1 MLHTIQIKISH
12 ETRKRAEMIRTVLT
26 MLGKNGRVA
35 DWHDVISFAIDQ
47 APVEKWMQE
56 IIDGAKKE
64 EESTDGQQPDGTIPD
79 EAQRVSEAPGGGQPA
94 ESASV
99 GPQNG
104 PGNVDPNEQG
114 RDGHKPARRRR
125 GRKNHD

>member
-26 MLGKNGRVA
+26 MLGHNGKVA
-35 DWHDVISFAIDQ
+35 DWHDVFSFAIDQ
-47 APVEKWMQE
+47 SPVEKWMQE

-79 EAQRVSEAPGGGQPA
+79 EAERTSEAPDGGQPA

-99 GPQNG
+99 DAQDGL
-104 PGNVDPNEQG
+104 GNVNADKQG